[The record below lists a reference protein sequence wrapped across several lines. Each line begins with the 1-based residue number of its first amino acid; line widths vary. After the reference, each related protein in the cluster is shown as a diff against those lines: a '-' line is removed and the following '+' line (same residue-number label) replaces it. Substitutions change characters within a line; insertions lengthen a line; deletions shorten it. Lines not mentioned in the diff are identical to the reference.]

1 MTADDDKADDQTA
14 TATADNDATADVHD
28 SPRNA
33 AAELHSEAPTT
44 IVPDVTVLTAW
55 CDLEVAHRDCDQ
67 LGGGHQQWAVDK

>member
-1 MTADDDKADDQTA
+1 
-14 TATADNDATADVHD
+14 VHD
-28 SPRNA
+28 SPRTA